1 MYMEAKKSRESEKTD
16 EITLIEFANL
26 VKQMR
31 HNQRRYI
38 LQRRPEVL
46 ETCNRLE
53 QQVDEIVSKITEV
66 QLSFFE

>member
-1 MYMEAKKSRESEKTD
+1 MEVKKGRESEKTD
-16 EITLIEFANL
+16 KITLIEFANL

-66 QLSFFE
+66 QLSLFE